1 MYLHFNM
8 PMEDILGHTNGKCL
22 CVHLD
27 QVVDRCGNRHSPH
40 NTIERPRA
48 MILVTAL
55 EHQASK
61 DDTYHEIV
69 NL

>member
-1 MYLHFNM
+1 MASVLRVHF
-8 PMEDILGHTNGKCL
+8 G
-22 CVHLD
+22 

-48 MILVTAL
+48 TILVTAL

-61 DDTYHEIV
+61 TTPITKLLIFSV
-69 NL
+69 N